1 MLILPDFKSWDKA
14 TILKAMLLLVKVLNY
29 KSTEQST
36 LSRKKKIINYRFLT
50 KVKRQL
56 NGKKIVFSING
67 AGIIGHS
74 YAKTRLNT
82 SLPSVTK
89 VKSKWMSILNVKCK
103 TIKFLEEIIDDLVIG

>member
-29 KSTEQST
+29 KSTEQSK
-36 LSRKKKIINYRFLT
+36 LSRKKKKNYRFLT